1 MKKKYIP
8 VREVLIFLAMLA
20 FLLNY
25 LGNKK
30 DRQEVQAKAGMQAE
44 ETSRN
49 EETEE
54 KNPNRESAAGAEG
67 QGQAAEGAGKKG
79 QKQDGKSTKEG
90 EQGQNG
96 ENMDSEGQNLNGETA
111 QAKGETLADWKKEIE
126 KSAPSQGQAAD
137 GSPNGES
144 AGNAGENPSGG
155 AGEASE
161 NAQAKNGNPSEGTGD
176 AKDKGASGEGA
187 GKDKNAGTSGEGAGA
202 GAENPNGG
210 NTQAA
215 NGAAQAGGGVYTSTA
230 APGTNPQNA
239 GQADGALPAL
249 QEEDIYSFLQGPG
262 SWGERRTWS
271 GEWCEFEI
279 DGNRF
284 GGFGCGLCCMTNVYD
299 TLSPYEVSPWDMF
312 ENARVASDYSPG
324 GEYGAIDWQEMRC
337 TLDVCGISGELHKKP
352 PTFEEFRA
360 QVRCALSAIVLVS
373 NGNEDTYWPNTK
385 GHYVNI
391 WLYERDDTIFL
402 AEPGNPGRNRTRI
415 PLRHLYDSLKMGSS
429 YQYLLVTGYDE
440 EENRWRASGIS
451 ENWCRP

>member
-30 DRQEVQAKAGMQAE
+30 DRQEVHAKNGVQAE
-44 ETSRN
+44 ESSQRGEG

-54 KNPNRESAAGAEG
+54 QNPNRESA
-67 QGQAAEGAGKKG
+67 
-79 QKQDGKSTKEG
+79 G
-90 EQGQNG
+90 EQATDDGSGAVGEETPDG
-96 ENMDSEGQNLNGETA
+96 ENEG
-111 QAKGETLADWKKEIE
+111 KTLADWKEEIE
-126 KSAPSQGQAAD
+126 KNVPSQEQAGAGSQDAENAGDGNQNTESAD
-137 GSPNGES
+137 AKDGGAQPGEESLDLENVQARKGGSAGEQAEANSPNGNS
-144 AGNAGENPSGG
+144 TTPV
-155 AGEASE
+155 
-161 NAQAKNGNPSEGTGD
+161 
-176 AKDKGASGEGA
+176 
-187 GKDKNAGTSGEGAGA
+187 
-202 GAENPNGG
+202 
-210 NTQAA
+210 
-215 NGAAQAGGGVYTSTA
+215 NGAAQAGEGNVYTSTA
-230 APGTNPQNA
+230 ASGANPENA
-239 GQADGALPAL
+239 GQADALPSV
-249 QEEDIYSFLQGPG
+249 QEGDIYSFLQGPG
-262 SWGERRTWS
+262 SWGERRSWS

-360 QVRCALSAIVLVS
+360 QVRGALTAIVLVS

-415 PLRHLYDSLKMGSS
+415 PLRHIYDSLKIGSS
-429 YQYLLVTGYDE
+429 YQYLLVTGYSE

-451 ENWCRP
+451 ENWCRPEGW

>member
-8 VREVLIFLAMLA
+8 VREVFIFLAMLV

-25 LGNKK
+25 LEQKK
-30 DRQEVQAKAGMQAE
+30 DRQEIEVKAGVRTE
-44 ETSRN
+44 EDSQYGVG

-54 KNPNRESAAGAEG
+54 QNPDRESAG
-67 QGQAAEGAGKKG
+67 
-79 QKQDGKSTKEG
+79 TG
-90 EQGQNG
+90 EQSP
-96 ENMDSEGQNLNGETA
+96 EEDLNVETA
-111 QAKGETLADWKKEIE
+111 QAREEDLDVEAAEAKEQGQSEENGQTDGKTLSDWKKEIE
-126 KSAPSQGQAAD
+126 KQVPSQEQAGEEKPDVDSTEAEEQ
-137 GSPNGES
+137 SPDVES
-144 AGNAGENPSGG
+144 AG
-155 AGEASE
+155 
-161 NAQAKNGNPSEGTGD
+161 
-176 AKDKGASGEGA
+176 
-187 GKDKNAGTSGEGAGA
+187 
-202 GAENPNGG
+202 
-210 NTQAA
+210 
-215 NGAAQAGGGVYTSTA
+215 AGGGTAQDGEGNVYTGA
-230 APGTNPQNA
+230 AETSGTNPQNV
-239 GQADGALPAL
+239 GQAPIPADTI

-262 SWGERRTWS
+262 SWGERRSWS

-337 TLDVCGISGELHKKP
+337 TLDVCGISGELHRKP
-352 PTFEEFRA
+352 DTFEEFRA
-360 QVRCALSAIVLVS
+360 QVRGALSAIVLVS

-415 PLRHLYDSLKMGSS
+415 PLRHIYDSLKMGSS
-429 YQYLLVTGYDE
+429 YQYLLVTGYSE

>member
-30 DRQEVQAKAGMQAE
+30 DRQEVHAKNGVQAE
-44 ETSRN
+44 ESSQRGEG

-54 KNPNRESAAGAEG
+54 QNPNRESA
-67 QGQAAEGAGKKG
+67 
-79 QKQDGKSTKEG
+79 G
-90 EQGQNG
+90 EQATDDGSGAVGEETPDG
-96 ENMDSEGQNLNGETA
+96 ENEG
-111 QAKGETLADWKKEIE
+111 KTLADWKEEIE
-126 KSAPSQGQAAD
+126 KNVPSQEQAGAGSQDAENAGDGNQNTESAD
-137 GSPNGES
+137 AKDGGAQPGEESLDLENVQARKGGSAGEQAEANSPNGNS
-144 AGNAGENPSGG
+144 TTPV
-155 AGEASE
+155 
-161 NAQAKNGNPSEGTGD
+161 
-176 AKDKGASGEGA
+176 
-187 GKDKNAGTSGEGAGA
+187 
-202 GAENPNGG
+202 
-210 NTQAA
+210 
-215 NGAAQAGGGVYTSTA
+215 NGAAQAGEGNVYTSTA
-230 APGTNPQNA
+230 ASGANPENA
-239 GQADGALPAL
+239 GQADALPSV
-249 QEEDIYSFLQGPG
+249 QEGDIYSFLQGPG
-262 SWGERRTWS
+262 SWGERRSWS

-337 TLDVCGISGELHKKP
+337 TLDVCGISGELHKQP

-360 QVRCALSAIVLVS
+360 QVRGALTAIVLVS

-415 PLRHLYDSLKMGSS
+415 PLRHIYDSLKMGSS
-429 YQYLLVTGYDE
+429 YQYLLVTGYSE

-451 ENWCRP
+451 ENWCRPEGW

>member
-30 DRQEVQAKAGMQAE
+30 DRQEVHAKNGVQAE
-44 ETSRN
+44 ESSQRGEG

-54 KNPNRESAAGAEG
+54 QNPNRESA
-67 QGQAAEGAGKKG
+67 
-79 QKQDGKSTKEG
+79 G
-90 EQGQNG
+90 EQARDDGSRAVGEETPDG
-96 ENMDSEGQNLNGETA
+96 ENEG
-111 QAKGETLADWKKEIE
+111 KTLADWKEEIE
-126 KSAPSQGQAAD
+126 KNVPSQEQAGAGSQDAENAGDGNQNTESAD
-137 GSPNGES
+137 AKDGGAQPGEESPDLENVQARKGGSAGEQAEANSPNGNS
-144 AGNAGENPSGG
+144 TTPV
-155 AGEASE
+155 
-161 NAQAKNGNPSEGTGD
+161 
-176 AKDKGASGEGA
+176 
-187 GKDKNAGTSGEGAGA
+187 
-202 GAENPNGG
+202 
-210 NTQAA
+210 
-215 NGAAQAGGGVYTSTA
+215 NGAAQAGEGNVYTSTA
-230 APGTNPQNA
+230 ASGANPENA
-239 GQADGALPAL
+239 GQADTFPSV
-249 QEEDIYSFLQGPG
+249 QEGDIYSFLQGPG
-262 SWGERRTWS
+262 SWGERRSWS

-360 QVRCALSAIVLVS
+360 QVRGALTAIVLVS

-415 PLRHLYDSLKMGSS
+415 PLRHIYDSLKMGSS
-429 YQYLLVTGYDE
+429 YQYLLVTGYSE

-451 ENWCRP
+451 ENWCRPEGW

>member
-30 DRQEVQAKAGMQAE
+30 DRQEVHAKNGVQAE
-44 ETSRN
+44 ESSQRGEG

-54 KNPNRESAAGAEG
+54 QNPNRESA
-67 QGQAAEGAGKKG
+67 
-79 QKQDGKSTKEG
+79 G
-90 EQGQNG
+90 EQATDDGSGAVGEETPDG
-96 ENMDSEGQNLNGETA
+96 ENEG
-111 QAKGETLADWKKEIE
+111 KTLADWKEEIE
-126 KSAPSQGQAAD
+126 KNVPSQEQAGAGSQDAENAGDGNQNTESAD
-137 GSPNGES
+137 AKDGGAQPGEESPDLENVQARKGGSAGEQAEANSPNGNS
-144 AGNAGENPSGG
+144 TTPV
-155 AGEASE
+155 
-161 NAQAKNGNPSEGTGD
+161 
-176 AKDKGASGEGA
+176 
-187 GKDKNAGTSGEGAGA
+187 
-202 GAENPNGG
+202 
-210 NTQAA
+210 
-215 NGAAQAGGGVYTSTA
+215 NGAAQAGEGNVYTSTA
-230 APGTNPQNA
+230 ASGANPENA
-239 GQADGALPAL
+239 GQADALPSV
-249 QEEDIYSFLQGPG
+249 QEGDIYSFLQGPG
-262 SWGERRTWS
+262 SWGERRSWS

-360 QVRCALSAIVLVS
+360 QVRGALTAIVLVS

-415 PLRHLYDSLKMGSS
+415 PLRHIYDSLKMGSS
-429 YQYLLVTGYDE
+429 YQYLLVTGYSE
-440 EENRWRASGIS
+440 EENRWRVSGIS
-451 ENWCRP
+451 ENWCRPEGW

>member
-30 DRQEVQAKAGMQAE
+30 DRQEVHAKNGMQAE
-44 ETSRN
+44 ESSQRGEG

-54 KNPNRESAAGAEG
+54 QNPNRESAGE
-67 QGQAAEGAGKKG
+67 QAADDGSGAV
-79 QKQDGKSTKEG
+79 G
-90 EQGQNG
+90 EETPDG
-96 ENMDSEGQNLNGETA
+96 ENEG
-111 QAKGETLADWKKEIE
+111 KTLADWKEEIE
-126 KSAPSQGQAAD
+126 KNVPSQEQAGTGSQNAEDGNQNTESAD
-137 GSPNGES
+137 AKAVGAQPGEEGPDLENVQARKGGSAGERAEANSPNGNS
-144 AGNAGENPSGG
+144 TAP
-155 AGEASE
+155 
-161 NAQAKNGNPSEGTGD
+161 
-176 AKDKGASGEGA
+176 
-187 GKDKNAGTSGEGAGA
+187 
-202 GAENPNGG
+202 
-210 NTQAA
+210 A
-215 NGAAQAGGGVYTSTA
+215 NGAVQAGEGNVYTSSTA
-230 APGTNPQNA
+230 ASGANPENA
-239 GQADGALPAL
+239 VQADTLPSV
-249 QEEDIYSFLQGPG
+249 QEGDIYSFLQGPG
-262 SWGERRTWS
+262 SWGERRSWS

-360 QVRCALSAIVLVS
+360 QVRGALTAIVLVS

-415 PLRHLYDSLKMGSS
+415 PLRHIYDSLKMGSS
-429 YQYLLVTGYDE
+429 YQYLLVTGYSE

-451 ENWCRP
+451 ENWCRPEGW

>member
-30 DRQEVQAKAGMQAE
+30 DRQEVHAKNGVQAE
-44 ETSRN
+44 ESSQRGEG

-54 KNPNRESAAGAEG
+54 QNPNRESA
-67 QGQAAEGAGKKG
+67 
-79 QKQDGKSTKEG
+79 G
-90 EQGQNG
+90 EQATDDGSGAVGEETPDG
-96 ENMDSEGQNLNGETA
+96 ENEG
-111 QAKGETLADWKKEIE
+111 KTLADWKEEIE
-126 KSAPSQGQAAD
+126 KNVPSQEQAGAGSQDAENAGDGNKNTESAD
-137 GSPNGES
+137 AKDGGAQPGEESLDLENVQARKGGSAGEQAEANSPNGNS
-144 AGNAGENPSGG
+144 TTPV
-155 AGEASE
+155 
-161 NAQAKNGNPSEGTGD
+161 
-176 AKDKGASGEGA
+176 
-187 GKDKNAGTSGEGAGA
+187 
-202 GAENPNGG
+202 
-210 NTQAA
+210 
-215 NGAAQAGGGVYTSTA
+215 NGAAQAGEGNVYTSTA
-230 APGTNPQNA
+230 ASGANPENA
-239 GQADGALPAL
+239 GQADALPSV
-249 QEEDIYSFLQGPG
+249 QEGDIYSFLQGPG
-262 SWGERRTWS
+262 SWGERRSWS

-360 QVRCALSAIVLVS
+360 QVRGALTAIVLVS

-415 PLRHLYDSLKMGSS
+415 PLRHIYDSLKMGSS
-429 YQYLLVTGYDE
+429 YQYLLVTGYSE

-451 ENWCRP
+451 ENWCRPEGW

>member
-30 DRQEVQAKAGMQAE
+30 DRQEVHAKNGVQAE
-44 ETSRN
+44 ESSQRGEG

-54 KNPNRESAAGAEG
+54 QNPNRESA
-67 QGQAAEGAGKKG
+67 
-79 QKQDGKSTKEG
+79 G
-90 EQGQNG
+90 EQATDDGSRAVGEETPDG
-96 ENMDSEGQNLNGETA
+96 ENEG
-111 QAKGETLADWKKEIE
+111 KTLADWKEEIE
-126 KSAPSQGQAAD
+126 KNVPSQEQAGAGSQDAENAGDGNQNTESAD
-137 GSPNGES
+137 AKDGGAQPGEESLDLENVQARKGGSAGEQAEANSPNGNS
-144 AGNAGENPSGG
+144 TTPV
-155 AGEASE
+155 
-161 NAQAKNGNPSEGTGD
+161 
-176 AKDKGASGEGA
+176 
-187 GKDKNAGTSGEGAGA
+187 
-202 GAENPNGG
+202 
-210 NTQAA
+210 
-215 NGAAQAGGGVYTSTA
+215 NGAAQAGEGNVYTSTA
-230 APGTNPQNA
+230 ASGANPENA
-239 GQADGALPAL
+239 GQADALPSV
-249 QEEDIYSFLQGPG
+249 QEGDIYSFLQGPG
-262 SWGERRTWS
+262 SWGERRSWS

-360 QVRCALSAIVLVS
+360 QVRGALTAIVLVS

-415 PLRHLYDSLKMGSS
+415 PLRHIYDSLKMGSS
-429 YQYLLVTGYDE
+429 YQYLLVTGYSE

-451 ENWCRP
+451 ENWCRPEGW

>member
-30 DRQEVQAKAGMQAE
+30 DRQEVHAKNGVQAE
-44 ETSRN
+44 ESSQRGEG

-54 KNPNRESAAGAEG
+54 QNPNRESA
-67 QGQAAEGAGKKG
+67 
-79 QKQDGKSTKEG
+79 G
-90 EQGQNG
+90 EQATDDGSGAVGEETPDG
-96 ENMDSEGQNLNGETA
+96 ENEG
-111 QAKGETLADWKKEIE
+111 KTLADWKEEIE
-126 KSAPSQGQAAD
+126 KNVPSQEQAGAGSQDAENAGDGNQNTESAD
-137 GSPNGES
+137 AKDGGAQPGEESLDLENVQARKGGSAGEQAEANSPNGNS
-144 AGNAGENPSGG
+144 TTPV
-155 AGEASE
+155 
-161 NAQAKNGNPSEGTGD
+161 
-176 AKDKGASGEGA
+176 
-187 GKDKNAGTSGEGAGA
+187 
-202 GAENPNGG
+202 
-210 NTQAA
+210 
-215 NGAAQAGGGVYTSTA
+215 NGAAQAGEGNVYTSTA
-230 APGTNPQNA
+230 ASGANPENA
-239 GQADGALPAL
+239 GQADALPSV
-249 QEEDIYSFLQGPG
+249 QEGDIYSFLQGPG
-262 SWGERRTWS
+262 SWGERRSWS

-360 QVRCALSAIVLVS
+360 QVRGALTAIVLVS

-415 PLRHLYDSLKMGSS
+415 PLRHIYDSLKMGSS
-429 YQYLLVTGYDE
+429 YQYLLVTGYSE

-451 ENWCRP
+451 ENWCRPEGW

>member
-30 DRQEVQAKAGMQAE
+30 DRQEVHAKNGVQAE
-44 ETSRN
+44 ESSQRGEG

-54 KNPNRESAAGAEG
+54 QNPNRESA
-67 QGQAAEGAGKKG
+67 
-79 QKQDGKSTKEG
+79 G
-90 EQGQNG
+90 EQATDDGSRAVGEETPDG
-96 ENMDSEGQNLNGETA
+96 ENEG
-111 QAKGETLADWKKEIE
+111 KTLADWKEEIE
-126 KSAPSQGQAAD
+126 KNVPSQEQAGAGSQDAENAGDGNQNTESAD
-137 GSPNGES
+137 AKDGGAQPGEESLDLENVQARKGGSAGEQAEANSPNGNS
-144 AGNAGENPSGG
+144 TTPV
-155 AGEASE
+155 
-161 NAQAKNGNPSEGTGD
+161 
-176 AKDKGASGEGA
+176 
-187 GKDKNAGTSGEGAGA
+187 
-202 GAENPNGG
+202 
-210 NTQAA
+210 
-215 NGAAQAGGGVYTSTA
+215 NGAAQAGEGNVYTSTA
-230 APGTNPQNA
+230 ASGANSENA
-239 GQADGALPAL
+239 VQADTLPSV
-249 QEEDIYSFLQGPG
+249 QEGDIYSFLQGPG
-262 SWGERRTWS
+262 SWGERRSWS

-360 QVRCALSAIVLVS
+360 QVRGALTAIVLVS

-415 PLRHLYDSLKMGSS
+415 PLRHIYDSLKMGSS
-429 YQYLLVTGYDE
+429 YQYLLVTGYSE

-451 ENWCRP
+451 ENWCRPEGW

>member
-30 DRQEVQAKAGMQAE
+30 DRQEVHAKNGVQAE
-44 ETSRN
+44 ESSQRGEG

-54 KNPNRESAAGAEG
+54 QNPNRESA
-67 QGQAAEGAGKKG
+67 
-79 QKQDGKSTKEG
+79 G
-90 EQGQNG
+90 EQATDDGSGAVG
-96 ENMDSEGQNLNGETA
+96 EETPDGEHEG
-111 QAKGETLADWKKEIE
+111 KTLADWKEEIE
-126 KSAPSQGQAAD
+126 KNVPSQEQAGAGSQDAENAGDGNQNTESAD
-137 GSPNGES
+137 AKDGGAQPGEESLDLENVQARKGGSAGEQAEANSPNGNS
-144 AGNAGENPSGG
+144 TTPV
-155 AGEASE
+155 
-161 NAQAKNGNPSEGTGD
+161 
-176 AKDKGASGEGA
+176 
-187 GKDKNAGTSGEGAGA
+187 
-202 GAENPNGG
+202 
-210 NTQAA
+210 
-215 NGAAQAGGGVYTSTA
+215 NGAAQAGEGNVYTSTA
-230 APGTNPQNA
+230 ASGANPENA
-239 GQADGALPAL
+239 GQADALPSV
-249 QEEDIYSFLQGPG
+249 QEGDIYSFLQGPG
-262 SWGERRTWS
+262 SWGERRSWS

-360 QVRCALSAIVLVS
+360 QVRGALTAIVLVS

-415 PLRHLYDSLKMGSS
+415 PLRHIYDSLKMGSS
-429 YQYLLVTGYDE
+429 YQYLLVTGYSE

-451 ENWCRP
+451 ENWCRPEGW

>member
-30 DRQEVQAKAGMQAE
+30 DRQEVHAKNGMQAE
-44 ETSRN
+44 ESSQRGEG

-54 KNPNRESAAGAEG
+54 QNPNRESAGE
-67 QGQAAEGAGKKG
+67 QAADDGSGAV
-79 QKQDGKSTKEG
+79 G
-90 EQGQNG
+90 EETPDG
-96 ENMDSEGQNLNGETA
+96 ENEG
-111 QAKGETLADWKKEIE
+111 KTLADWKEEIE
-126 KSAPSQGQAAD
+126 KNVPSQEQAGTGSQNAENAEDGNQNTESAD
-137 GSPNGES
+137 AKAGGAQPGKESPDLENVQARKGGSNGERAEANSPNGKS
-144 AGNAGENPSGG
+144 TAP
-155 AGEASE
+155 
-161 NAQAKNGNPSEGTGD
+161 
-176 AKDKGASGEGA
+176 
-187 GKDKNAGTSGEGAGA
+187 
-202 GAENPNGG
+202 
-210 NTQAA
+210 A
-215 NGAAQAGGGVYTSTA
+215 NGAVQAGEGNVYTSSTA
-230 APGTNPQNA
+230 ASGANPENA
-239 GQADGALPAL
+239 VQADTLPSV
-249 QEEDIYSFLQGPG
+249 QEGDIYSFLQGPG
-262 SWGERRTWS
+262 SWGERRSWS

-360 QVRCALSAIVLVS
+360 QVRGALTAIVLVS

-415 PLRHLYDSLKMGSS
+415 PLRHIYDSLKMGSS
-429 YQYLLVTGYDE
+429 YQYLLVTGYSE

-451 ENWCRP
+451 ENWCRPEGW